1 MWKLNLALFYRMSPY
16 LLLSLCVSAGY
27 GLIAWRLFHLSQP
40 QPAWLQALLSLLLL
54 LHGGLVYESVLGQG
68 VITLGFGNSLSA
80 ISWLTAVIYWTTR
93 RHTPLA
99 RIQAWVTVFAA
110 VAILLPLVFPNA
122 HAIPHSEALA
132 LRAHLVVSLLAY
144 SLFAIAAL
152 HAVLMTT
159 LEKKLHRGAAL
170 REGAPP
176 LLTLEAILF
185 KTILAGFILLSLTV
199 FSGVVFSE
207 ELFGKPLQFTH
218 KIVFA
223 LLSWGVFGGLLLGR
237 HFRGWRGR
245 MALYWTLTGFVF
257 LLLAYLGTQFVL
269 EVVLKR

>member
-1 MWKLNLALFYRMSPY
+1 MFRNSP
-16 LLLSLCVSAGY
+16 
-27 GLIAWRLFHLSQP
+27 P
-40 QPAWLQALLSLLLL
+40 QPAWLQALLSGVLL
-54 LHGGLVYESVLGQG
+54 LHGLLVYESVLGRS
-68 VITLGFGNSLSA
+68 VITLGFGNSLSTIA
-80 ISWLTAVIYWTTR
+80 WLTAVIYWTTSHR
-93 RHTPLA
+93 TPLA
-99 RIQAWVTVFAA
+99 RIQAWVTGFAA
-110 VAILLPLVFPNA
+110 IAVLLPLLFPNA
-122 HAIPHSEALA
+122 HAIPNSEALA

-159 LEKKLHRGAAL
+159 MEKKLHRGATLNEA
-170 REGAPP
+170 APP

-185 KTILAGFILLSLTV
+185 RTITVGFILLTLTV
-199 FSGVVFSE
+199 FSGVLFSE

-245 MALYWTLTGFVF
+245 TALYWTLTGFVL
-257 LLLAYLGTQFVL
+257 LLLAYVGTQFVL
-269 EVVLKR
+269 EVLLHR

>member
-1 MWKLNLALFYRMSPY
+1 MSPY
-16 LLLSLCVSAGY
+16 FLLSICASAAYAYIAWRMFRGHVQRNGLQVLLSLV
-27 GLIAWRLFHLSQP
+27 
-40 QPAWLQALLSLLLL
+40 LL
-54 LHGGLVYESVLGQG
+54 LHGGLVYESLLGQG

-80 ISWLTAVIYWTTR
+80 IAWLTAVIYWTTNP
-93 RHTPLA
+93 HTSLV

-110 VAILLPLVFPNA
+110 VAVLLPLLFPNA
-122 HAIPHSEALA
+122 HAIPNSDALA

-170 REGAPP
+170 QEGAPP
-176 LLTLEAILF
+176 LLTLEAVLF
-185 KTILAGFILLSLTV
+185 RTVTIGFVSLTLTV
-199 FSGVVFSE
+199 FSGAIFSE

-223 LLSWGVFGGLLLGR
+223 MLSWVVFGGLLLGR

-245 MALYWTLTGFVF
+245 MALYWTLTGFAL
-257 LLLAYLGTQFVL
+257 LLLAYVGTQFVL
-269 EVVLKR
+269 EVLLHR